1 MDIAFSVAGFLVGLV
16 VGITGV
22 GGGSLMT
29 PLLVL
34 LFGFPP
40 SVAVGTDLLYAA
52 VTKAGGATVHG
63 LNRNIDWK
71 IAGLLV
77 AGSLPASLAAIVFL
91 SGVEDPKALNV
102 ALTTAVGFMLLL
114 TAVALIYRR
123 PLRQS
128 VDTRLSPVF
137 LRYRLFV
144 TVAMGA
150 FLGAM
155 VTLSSVG
162 AGAVGVTALL
172 FLFPAISAVRIVG
185 TDIAHAVPLTLAAGL
200 GHAWLGNVDWIL
212 LAGLLAGSLPGVML
226 GSYIAGKLPDQ
237 LIRYSLI
244 TLLVLIGGRFAVR

>member
-52 VTKAGGATVHG
+52 VTKAGGAAVHG
-63 LNRNIDWK
+63 INHNIDWK
-71 IAGLLV
+71 IAGLLA
-77 AGSLPASLAAIVFL
+77 AGSVPASLAAIVFL
-91 SGVEDPKALNV
+91 SGVADPKALNV
-102 ALTTAVGFMLLL
+102 TLTTALGFMLLL

-123 PLRQS
+123 PLQS
-128 VDTRLSPVF
+128 VDTRLSPSF
-137 LRYRLFV
+137 HRYRPFL
-144 TVAMGA
+144 TVAIGA
-150 FLGAM
+150 FLGSM

-226 GSYIAGKLPDQ
+226 GSYIAGKLPEH

-244 TLLVLIGGRFAVR
+244 TLLVLIGGRIAVR

>member
-1 MDIAFSVAGFLVGLV
+1 MDIAYSAAGFLVGLV

-52 VTKAGGATVHG
+52 VTKAGGAAVHG
-63 LNRNIDWK
+63 LNHNIDWK
-71 IAGLLV
+71 IAGLLA

-91 SGVEDPKALNV
+91 SGVADPKALNV
-102 ALTTAVGFMLLL
+102 ALTTALGFMLLL
-114 TAVALIYRR
+114 TAVALIFRR
-123 PLRQS
+123 SLQS
-128 VDTRLSPVF
+128 ADTRFSPAF
-137 LRYRLFV
+137 ERYRPFV

-150 FLGAM
+150 FLGTM

-212 LAGLLAGSLPGVML
+212 LAGLLVGSLPGVML
-226 GSYIAGKLPDQ
+226 GSYIAGKLPER

-244 TLLVLIGGRFAVR
+244 TLLVLVGGRFAVR

>member
-1 MDIAFSVAGFLVGLV
+1 MDIAYSAAGFVVGLV

-34 LFGFPP
+34 VFGFPP

-52 VTKAGGATVHG
+52 ATKAGGAAAHG
-63 LNRNIDWK
+63 LNQNIDWK
-71 IAGLLV
+71 IAGLLA
-77 AGSLPASLAAIVFL
+77 AGSLPASLTAISFL
-91 SGVEDPKALNV
+91 TGLTGHKALNA
-102 ALTTAVGFMLLL
+102 ALTTVLGFMLLL
-114 TAVALIYRR
+114 TAAALIYRQ
-123 PLRQS
+123 PLQS
-128 VDTRLSPVF
+128 FSTRLSPF
-137 LRYRLFV
+137 IRRYRTVV
-144 TVAMGA
+144 TVAVGA

-155 VTLSSVG
+155 VTLSSIG

-226 GSYIAGKLPDQ
+226 GSYIAGKLPEH

-244 TLLVLIGGRFAVR
+244 TLLIFAGGRFALR